1 MKQEKENVMKDFL
14 KIDTCSG
21 IAGFASPISPDQ
33 ENVAASQGE
42 ISSVNAQEIDLFA
55 NAVKLPSAS
64 SGARTILKSSAVRS
78 SGQFVFGTNPGRLI
92 QLDSYLEYNTALIL
106 SVQPDLAD
114 LRDQVCFSWF
124 DKASKSHNHFF
135 DFVTT
140 STTGEKTAVMVKE
153 ASRLNSERLQ
163 REIEMISAQ
172 AVPNFVDRVVVVT
185 QRDIDPIVLHNAK
198 LLHEVRHA
206 DADADADQAA
216 KAMTSS
222 LIGAASMADLT
233 AAINMGSR
241 GFRAIVRLIRSR
253 CLQPLHHE
261 ILSYETMVRRAV

>member
-21 IAGFASPISPDQ
+21 IAGFASPISPVQ

-124 DKASKSHNHFF
+124 DKAGKSHNHFF

-153 ASRLNSERLQ
+153 ASRLKSERLQ
-163 REIEMISAQ
+163 REIKMISAQ
-172 AVPNFVDRVVVVT
+172 AVPDFVHRVIVVT

-206 DADADADQAA
+206 DTDADQAA
-216 KAMTSS
+216 KTVTFS

-241 GFRAIVRLIRSR
+241 GFRALVRLIRSR
-253 CLQPLHHE
+253 CLELLHHE
-261 ILSYETMVRRAV
+261 TLSYETMVRGSV